1 MAPEILEGKAYDA
14 RCDYWSFG
22 IMWFQMICA
31 VLPFKGCDKD
41 EILAKIKVGKYE
53 FPKDLNVTRL
63 GRNFLKGCLKYDVN
77 ERFTWQQIINH
88 PYITQNDF
96 QKIKDDPRNLNHVYN
111 VHENKAQEEV
121 KGNVPLVNQYEEYKV
136 RRSGNQQEQVQA
148 RSSVTGSGKVEWDDS
163 D

>member
-77 ERFTWQQIINH
+77 ERFTWQ
-88 PYITQNDF
+88 
-96 QKIKDDPRNLNHVYN
+96 
-111 VHENKAQEEV
+111 
-121 KGNVPLVNQYEEYKV
+121 
-136 RRSGNQQEQVQA
+136 
-148 RSSVTGSGKVEWDDS
+148 
-163 D
+163 